1 MMYQQNI
8 VYVGIMEKLF
18 ILTKQKVNR
27 RSMGCHFNGQTLNK
41 SEPYIFGQSSGK
53 TMQCFNYN
61 GGMRDHK
68 DPHLKMKN
76 L

>member
-27 RSMGCHFNGQTLNK
+27 RSMGCHFNGQSLNK

-61 GGMRDHK
+61 GGMSDHK
-68 DPHLKMKN
+68 APHLKMKN